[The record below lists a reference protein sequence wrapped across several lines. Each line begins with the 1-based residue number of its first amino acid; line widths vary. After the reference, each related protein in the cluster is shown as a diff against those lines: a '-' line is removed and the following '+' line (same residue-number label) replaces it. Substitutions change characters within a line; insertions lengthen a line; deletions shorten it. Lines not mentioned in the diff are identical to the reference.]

1 MARKRSAT
9 VVDLQQVRGRRRLHD
24 YEARIRTVLEQNR
37 GALSRLFASG
47 TIFTRRGT
55 RTGRDL
61 LLAHQHLLRVEAL
74 LRQLEEMGGAHD
86 AAEEVEL
93 IYRELDQLL
102 QKTSEIT
109 EKTAAHAG
117 SRRE

>member
-9 VVDLQQVRGRRRLHD
+9 VVDLQLARDRRRLHD
-24 YEARIRTVLEQNR
+24 YSARIRAVLEQNR

-47 TIFTRRGT
+47 SIFTRRGT

-74 LRQLEEMGGAHD
+74 LGKLEDLGEAAGG
-86 AAEEVEL
+86 EEVEL

-102 QKTSEIT
+102 EKTSQLT
-109 EKTAAHAG
+109 ERTTPRAG
-117 SRRE
+117 THRE

>member
-1 MARKRSAT
+1 MSRKRTAT
-9 VVDLQQVRGRRRLHD
+9 VVDLQLARDRRRLHD
-24 YEARIRTVLEQNR
+24 YEARIQAALEQNR

-47 TIFTRRGT
+47 ALFTRRGT

-74 LRQLEEMGGAHD
+74 LGKLEDLGE
-86 AAEEVEL
+86 AASGDEVDL

-102 QKTSEIT
+102 EKTSQLT
-109 EKTAAHAG
+109 ERTAPKTEAH
-117 SRRE
+117 RE

>member
-1 MARKRSAT
+1 MARKRNAT
-9 VVDLQQVRGRRRLHD
+9 VVDLEQVRGRRRLHD

-47 TIFTRRGT
+47 TIFTRRGA

-74 LRQLEEMGGAHD
+74 LRQLEDMEAAPEH
-86 AAEEVEL
+86 AEEVSL

-102 QKTSEIT
+102 QKTTEIT
-109 EKTAAHAG
+109 LKTAAHAG

>member
-9 VVDLQQVRGRRRLHD
+9 IVDLQVERGRRRLHD
-24 YEARIRTVLEQNR
+24 YEARIRAVLDQNR

-74 LRQLEEMGGAHD
+74 LGRLEDLGGGPS
-86 AAEEVEL
+86 EEVEV
-93 IYRELDQLL
+93 IYRELDALL
-102 QKTSEIT
+102 AKTSELT
-109 EKTAAHAG
+109 EKTSARA
-117 SRRE
+117 STRRE

>member
-1 MARKRSAT
+1 MVSKQSAT
-9 VVDLQQVRGRRRLHD
+9 IVDLQLARDRRRLHD
-24 YEARIRTVLEQNR
+24 YEARIRAVLEQNR

-47 TIFTRRGT
+47 SIFTRRGT

-74 LRQLEEMGGAHD
+74 LGKLEDLGD
-86 AAEEVEL
+86 AASGDEVEL

-102 QKTSEIT
+102 AKTSQLT
-109 EKTAAHAG
+109 ERTAPRAG
-117 SRRE
+117 LRRE